1 MREEVLTDEE
11 PLSLLNKPDMITGRG
26 LQAEASDISC
36 QPLRA
41 RDVGDAIVA
50 EGRLGKRT
58 CAGLWLGVAA
68 RSSSEGLSSQAERF
82 DFDSCVLDRGGG
94 GSTTQKSGVP
104 GQVAAGGRVA
114 SGGRPC

>member
-1 MREEVLTDEE
+1 MRKEVLTDEE

-58 CAGLWLGVAA
+58 CAGLWLGVRA
-68 RSSSEGLSSQAERF
+68 RVCRPER
-82 DFDSCVLDRGGG
+82 S
-94 GSTTQKSGVP
+94 GSTSTVVSWTEEEEEEARRRR
-104 GQVAAGGRVA
+104 AACQDG
-114 SGGRPC
+114 